1 MPDHRPP
8 PENCANCGAAIPRN
22 ARACPECGADEAIGW
37 REESVYDGTNL
48 PEEVWRDTDEYADG
62 TPAPRRDVNGLPWYW
77 WVVGVAL
84 LLLLVLGTLQL
95 LH

>member
-1 MPDHRPP
+1 MRPP
-8 PENCANCGAAIPRN
+8 PEECANCGAAIPRH

-62 TPAPRRDVNGLPWYW
+62 THAAPRRNVNGLAWYW
-77 WVVGVAL
+77 WAVGVAL
-84 LLLLVLGTLQL
+84 LLVLALGALRL